1 MDRLSVEQ
9 RSRLMSRV
17 KGKNTAPELVVRR
30 LVFGMGY
37 RYRLHLKNL
46 PGRPDLAFPGRKKVI
61 FVNGCFWHGHTGCRY
76 GQLPKTRLEYWQ
88 DKIERNK
95 KRDEENIYSLE
106 TNGWQVLT
114 IWQCELRNIEHLR
127 KKTEQFYGD
136 GPMILDPPNMH
147 YEIS

>member
-1 MDRLSVEQ
+1 
-9 RSRLMSRV
+9 MSRV

-46 PGRPDLAFPGRKKVI
+46 PGRPDLAFLGRKKVI

-106 TNGWQVLT
+106 TSGWQVLT

-127 KKTEQFYGD
+127 EKLSNFMGMDQ
-136 GPMILDPPNMH
+136 
-147 YEIS
+147 

>member
-1 MDRLSVEQ
+1 
-9 RSRLMSRV
+9 MSRV

-46 PGRPDLAFPGRKKVI
+46 PGRPDLAFLGRKKVI

-127 KKTEQFYGD
+127 EKLSNFMEMDQ
-136 GPMILDPPNMH
+136 
-147 YEIS
+147 

>member
-46 PGRPDLAFPGRKKVI
+46 PGRPDLAFLGRKKVI

-106 TNGWQVLT
+106 TSGWQVLT

-127 KKTEQFYGD
+127 EKLSNFMGMDQ
-136 GPMILDPPNMH
+136 
-147 YEIS
+147 

>member
-1 MDRLSVEQ
+1 MGPNKMDRLSVEQ

-46 PGRPDLAFPGRKKVI
+46 PGRPDLAFLGRKKVI

-106 TNGWQVLT
+106 TSGWQVLT

-127 KKTEQFYGD
+127 EKLSNFMGMDQ
-136 GPMILDPPNMH
+136 
-147 YEIS
+147 